1 MLPLLMS
8 GKAHLLSEGKEMT
21 VFNATLNQTAF
32 LLLFILIGYLLSKWN
47 IVPDN
52 AQTVLSKL
60 ENTIFIPAL
69 VLGTFMDHFTAQTI
83 TYAWKLLLGSL
94 ALATIAIGLS
104 LLCVRFCSKDK
115 YEQNIYTYGLSFSN
129 FGFMGNAVV
138 SALFPDIFLEY
149 LIFTLPL
156 WTLIYLWGVPVLLM
170 GSSAKKQPFAQRAK
184 SFVNPMFVCMLLG
197 MLIGLTNIPIPQFV
211 KSAAS
216 AAGSCMSPIAML
228 LTGMTIAKFNLREV
242 LGIKSVY
249 WVTILRLIVFPLLFL
264 GVMLVFPMPETFATC
279 AVCSLAMPLGLN
291 TIIIPSALGKDTR
304 VASGMALV
312 SHILSCLTIPVIF
325 MIFEYILI

>member
-1 MLPLLMS
+1 MI
-8 GKAHLLSEGKEMT
+8 

-47 IVPDN
+47 ITPHN
-52 AQTVLSKL
+52 AQATLSKL
-60 ENTIFIPAL
+60 ENTLFIPAL
-69 VLGTFMDHFTAQTI
+69 VLGTFMDNFTTQTI
-83 TYAWKLLLGSL
+83 TVAWKLLLGSL
-94 ALATIAIGLS
+94 ALAAVAIALS

-170 GSSAKKQPFAQRAK
+170 GSQEKQTLAQRAK
-184 SFVNPMFVCMLLG
+184 SFVNPMFACMLLG
-197 MLIGLTNIPIPQFV
+197 MLIGLLNIPVPRFIS
-211 KSAAS
+211 SAVS
-216 AAGSCMSPIAML
+216 AAGSCMSPVAML
-228 LTGMTIAKFNLREV
+228 LTGMTIAQFNLREV
-242 LGIKSVY
+242 LNIKGVY
-249 WVTILRLIVFPLLFL
+249 LVTALRLLVFPLLFL
-264 GVMLVFPMPETFATC
+264 CAMLVFPMPETFATC

-312 SHILSCLTIPVIF
+312 SHVLSCLTIPAVF
-325 MIFEYILI
+325 MIFEYILA